1 MAAGSEL
8 NERISN
14 AAAAVV
20 RNGYLG
26 GELQAAFRQGF
37 NELGAAL
44 KAFPDS
50 LQVEE
55 PGAAWNPL
63 YRDMPGNDRPN
74 VHGGPEPM
82 KEGAPMKNDP
92 PMPTPSQVIDNPK
105 AYLPEQQGNVMGQQQ
120 QDNAMAQDKGS
131 VHGNGSQTP
140 TPSQVIDNPKA
151 YMPEQQGQQQ
161 GNVMGQQ
168 QQDNAMGQDT
178 GSVHG
183 NGGQTPT
190 PSQVIDN
197 PQAYLQTPEQQPGHE
212 QQHEHGRGM

>member
-92 PMPTPSQVIDNPK
+92 PMPTPSQIIDDPK
-105 AYLPEQQGNVMGQQQ
+105 SYL
-120 QDNAMAQDKGS
+120 
-131 VHGNGSQTP
+131 
-140 TPSQVIDNPKA
+140 
-151 YMPEQQGQQQ
+151 PEQQGQQQ
-161 GNVMGQQ
+161 G
-168 QQDNAMGQDT
+168 NAMGQDT

-197 PQAYLQTPEQQPGHE
+197 PQAYLQTPEQQPGNE